1 MTDAEIVA
9 IYRQPGMSIE
19 KTARMVGLG
28 CIRVRAILTDAGVTL
43 RTAGNQPGT
52 PRHMKP
58 CQGTTWAGLDDKADI
73 PAEMF
78 EIRETYRR

>member
-28 CIRVRAILTDAGVTL
+28 CIRVRRILADANIPL
-43 RTAGNQPGT
+43 RQSGNQPGIE
-52 PRHMKP
+52 RRLKP
-58 CQGTTWAGLDDKADI
+58 CRYMTWAGLNDKADI
-73 PAEMF
+73 PAELF
-78 EIRETYRR
+78 EIKTTYRR